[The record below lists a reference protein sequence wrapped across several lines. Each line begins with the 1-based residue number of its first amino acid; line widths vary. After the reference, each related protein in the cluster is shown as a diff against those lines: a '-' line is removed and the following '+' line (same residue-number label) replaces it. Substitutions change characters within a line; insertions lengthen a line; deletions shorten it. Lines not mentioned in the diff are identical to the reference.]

1 MYTSVILNMY
11 YVYIL
16 FSEKLNKYYV
26 GYTSNIKDRVYKHN
40 NKHHGFSNAANDWI
54 LKYSEEYKSKFE
66 AMHRE
71 KEIKKW
77 KSRIKIE
84 KLIH

>member
-1 MYTSVILNMY
+1 MY
-11 YVYIL
+11 YIYIL

-26 GYTSNIKDRVYKHN
+26 GYTANIQDRLYKHN
-40 NKHHGFSNAANDWI
+40 NKHLGFSNAAKDWI
-54 LKYSEEYKSKFE
+54 LKYSEKYQTKSD
-66 AMHRE
+66 AMKRE

-84 KLIH
+84 KLINSN

>member
-1 MYTSVILNMY
+1 MY

-16 FSEKLNKYYV
+16 FSEKLDKYYV
-26 GYTSNIKDRVYKHN
+26 GYTSNIQDRLYKHN

-54 LKYSEEYKSKFE
+54 LKYSEVYNSKSE

-84 KLIH
+84 KLIQSE